1 MAQSGYTPV
10 LLYASGTTGN
20 TPSASN
26 LTSSSSGAEL
36 ALNYYDGKLFYKDNT
51 GTVQVLATK
60 GAGTVPGSNTQVI
73 YNNNGALGASS
84 VLTFDGTTLTSGAHT
99 LSTGNLT
106 FGSTSQ
112 KFLADFTNA
121 TVASRLLFQT
131 STANSTTGIYAVPS
145 GTATAASWQAT
156 NAADPTNASKILIAT
171 NGTTDVQL
179 VSGINGTGTY
189 LPLSFYTNGS
199 QQAQLDTSGN
209 FTLSNGNIILSGGT
223 ANGVAYLNGSK
234 VLTTGSA
241 LTFDGSRFGVGGNP
255 ASTGVDTGVTQAFIV
270 SPNTNTGAALT
281 LVCDSVG
288 RGLLVSNQAKT
299 ITGSITVGSVVG
311 FGSNSNSDVTFN
323 YGGSEQMR
331 LNSTGLGIGN
341 SSPASKLDIL
351 TSAGSSY
358 SGSAA
363 QWTASNGTGSMRL
376 WIVNAAYAGVS
387 ANEPWLHSYSNIN
400 IGSDA
405 GIAIKFITN
414 ASERARIDSNGNLGL
429 GVTPSAWGSGYT
441 SALQFKSNA
450 FIVNNQINDVNFGTN
465 AYYNGTNWIYVGSNT
480 ATKYEQFNGGHY
492 WQLAVSGT
500 AGNAISFT
508 NAMTLDSGGSLKMG
522 SAYTPPISGSV
533 VLPNIYVSGGNTLTT
548 GSQFGGL
555 VSDSNGQKWG
565 GVGVI
570 MTPGT
575 GGGVTS
581 GAGVG
586 FYTSSN
592 TYSGYSQTYNN
603 SLSWYIIGYG
613 NLLPYSDNAVSLGDS
628 SHRTSVIYSA
638 TGTINTSDRTEK
650 QDIQDLSDAEKSVA
664 QEIKGLFKTFR
675 WKDAVAKKG
684 DAARIHVGVIAQ
696 DVQDTF
702 AKHGL
707 DAARY
712 ALWCSDTWYE
722 KDGFSYHLYEGG
734 NPPEGSVTKTRLG
747 IRYDQLLAFVI
758 AAL

>member
-1 MAQSGYTPV
+1 MAASGYTPI
-10 LLYASGTTGN
+10 LTYASGTTGN

-36 ALNYYDGKLFYKDNT
+36 ALNYYDGKLFYKDAS
-51 GTVQVLATK
+51 GVVQVLATK

-331 LNSTGLGIGN
+331 LNSTGLGIGT
-341 SSPASKLDIL
+341 SSPTQKLQVVGNIASSGNGCLL
-351 TSAGSSY
+351 ALNSTSDGIYIVGGNKSYNAFSVGDYGIGSV
-358 SGSAA
+358 GAMKF
-363 QWTASNGTGSMRL
+363 ASN
-376 WIVNAAYAGVS
+376 N
-387 ANEPWLHSYSNIN
+387 NIN
-400 IGSDA
+400 MTLDTS
-405 GIAIKFITN
+405 
-414 ASERARIDSNGNLGL
+414 GNLGL
-429 GVTPSAWGSGYT
+429 GVTPVASPYT
-441 SALQFKSNA
+441 GFKNFQIASQGVIASDLTSNGALEISNNVYRFA
-450 FIVNNQINDVNFGTN
+450 GTANFTYINSFAATLYSQYQGNHRWYN
-465 AYYNGTNWIYVGSNT
+465 AP
-480 ATKYEQFNGGHY
+480 
-492 WQLAVSGT
+492 SGT
-500 AGNAISFT
+500 AGTTAT
-508 NAMTLDSGGSLKMG
+508 LTQAMTLDSS
-522 SAYTPPISGSV
+522 
-533 VLPNIYVSGGNTLTT
+533 
-548 GSQFGGL
+548 
-555 VSDSNGQKWG
+555 
-565 GVGVI
+565 
-570 MTPGT
+570 
-575 GGGVTS
+575 
-581 GAGVG
+581 
-586 FYTSSN
+586 
-592 TYSGYSQTYNN
+592 
-603 SLSWYIIGYG
+603 G
-613 NLLPYSDNAVSLGDS
+613 NLLVGQTTAGLVNGNGVTLNPAANYSTFNHASGIVTGTGYLVFGYAGGLIGSITQNGTTGVLYNITSDYRLKNVVGAVSGSGDRIDALQPVEYIMKVDGS
-628 SHRTSVIYSA
+628 QHRGFLAHQFQAVYANSVN
-638 TGTINTSDRTEK
+638 GT
-650 QDIQDLSDAEKSVA
+650 
-664 QEIKGLFKTFR
+664 
-675 WKDAVAKKG
+675 KDAV
-684 DAARIHVGVIAQ
+684 DADGKPVYQTMQASTSEVIADLVAEIQ
-696 DVQDTF
+696 SLR
-702 AKHGL
+702 ARLK
-707 DAARY
+707 AA
-712 ALWCSDTWYE
+712 
-722 KDGFSYHLYEGG
+722 
-734 NPPEGSVTKTRLG
+734 NIP
-747 IRYDQLLAFVI
+747 
-758 AAL
+758 

>member
-1 MAQSGYTPV
+1 MAQSGYTPI
-10 LLYASGTTGN
+10 LIFASGTTGN

-331 LNSTGLGIGN
+331 LNSTGLGIGT
-341 SSPASKLDIL
+341 SSPTQKLQVVGNIASSGNGCLL
-351 TSAGSSY
+351 ALNSTSDGIYIVGGNKSYNAFSVGDYGIGSV
-358 SGSAA
+358 GAMKF
-363 QWTASNGTGSMRL
+363 ASN
-376 WIVNAAYAGVS
+376 N
-387 ANEPWLHSYSNIN
+387 NIN
-400 IGSDA
+400 MTLDTS
-405 GIAIKFITN
+405 
-414 ASERARIDSNGNLGL
+414 GNLGL

>member
-241 LTFDGSRFGVGGNP
+241 
-255 ASTGVDTGVTQAFIV
+255 
-270 SPNTNTGAALT
+270 
-281 LVCDSVG
+281 
-288 RGLLVSNQAKT
+288 
-299 ITGSITVGSVVG
+299 
-311 FGSNSNSDVTFN
+311 
-323 YGGSEQMR
+323 
-331 LNSTGLGIGN
+331 
-341 SSPASKLDIL
+341 
-351 TSAGSSY
+351 
-358 SGSAA
+358 
-363 QWTASNGTGSMRL
+363 
-376 WIVNAAYAGVS
+376 
-387 ANEPWLHSYSNIN
+387 
-400 IGSDA
+400 
-405 GIAIKFITN
+405 
-414 ASERARIDSNGNLGL
+414 
-429 GVTPSAWGSGYT
+429 
-441 SALQFKSNA
+441 
-450 FIVNNQINDVNFGTN
+450 
-465 AYYNGTNWIYVGSNT
+465 
-480 ATKYEQFNGGHY
+480 
-492 WQLAVSGT
+492 
-500 AGNAISFT
+500 
-508 NAMTLDSGGSLKMG
+508 
-522 SAYTPPISGSV
+522 
-533 VLPNIYVSGGNTLTT
+533 
-548 GSQFGGL
+548 
-555 VSDSNGQKWG
+555 
-565 GVGVI
+565 
-570 MTPGT
+570 
-575 GGGVTS
+575 
-581 GAGVG
+581 
-586 FYTSSN
+586 
-592 TYSGYSQTYNN
+592 
-603 SLSWYIIGYG
+603 
-613 NLLPYSDNAVSLGDS
+613 
-628 SHRTSVIYSA
+628 
-638 TGTINTSDRTEK
+638 
-650 QDIQDLSDAEKSVA
+650 
-664 QEIKGLFKTFR
+664 
-675 WKDAVAKKG
+675 
-684 DAARIHVGVIAQ
+684 
-696 DVQDTF
+696 
-702 AKHGL
+702 
-707 DAARY
+707 
-712 ALWCSDTWYE
+712 
-722 KDGFSYHLYEGG
+722 
-734 NPPEGSVTKTRLG
+734 
-747 IRYDQLLAFVI
+747 
-758 AAL
+758 